1 MKKIAIL
8 GSTGSIGTQALDIV
22 KRNRDRFRISALTCG
37 RQTELLVQQI
47 REFQPEIVCVER
59 EEDAIELKEEFP
71 KTDIFGE
78 SKAEADRR
86 PCRL

>member
-37 RQTELLVQQI
+37 RQTELL
-47 REFQPEIVCVER
+47 
-59 EEDAIELKEEFP
+59 A
-71 KTDIFGE
+71 
-78 SKAEADRR
+78 ADPGVSTGDCLCGAGRGCDR
-86 PCRL
+86 T